1 MREFLRNPFKLLPTL
16 LGIVSV
22 TIGIVIGILTLVDR
36 LSSSPRRSETSRLI
50 IVDSSKSMQ
59 RLFSPQTKFDAAAA
73 EVLRYVRQ
81 EPNVD
86 VALRFASGTCE
97 ATHDDPAVAF
107 SKNNED
113 EIEAALD
120 RQRVRV
126 RGKANFVDT
135 VRMGVDDFRGFEG
148 AASAK
153 IQSIWL
159 FLGTPRDACYPGRT
173 VEALSDALADSGAK
187 VSHVDFFALR
197 SENISFRRLKKR
209 MEGLAENINVLRASN
224 VEELDAMLE
233 ATARREKP
241 SP

>member
-1 MREFLRNPFKLLPTL
+1 VREFLRNPFKLLPTL
-16 LGIVSV
+16 LGLVSV

-59 RLFSPQTKFDAAAA
+59 RLFSPQTKFDAAAD
-73 EVLRYVRQ
+73 EVLRYVRR

-86 VALRFASGTCE
+86 IALRFAGGTCD
-97 ATHDDPAVAF
+97 ATRGDPAVAF
-107 SKNNED
+107 AKNNED
-113 EIEAALD
+113 EIRTALD
-120 RQRVRV
+120 RQRV

-135 VRMGVDDFRGFEG
+135 IAMGVDDFRGSEG

-153 IQSIWL
+153 IQSVWL

-173 VEALSDALADSGAK
+173 VEALSEALEDSGAK

-197 SENISFRRLKKR
+197 SENISFQRLKKR
-209 MEGLAENINVLRASN
+209 MEGLAEHINVLRASN
-224 VEELDAMLE
+224 VRELDEMVE
-233 ATARREKP
+233 ATVRREKP